1 MKKIILS
8 LLLLLSGVV
17 GSSAQP
23 HRAGYPHYPVRDLGL
38 IYAGGSQRPDWSADE
53 LRPYIAHTFANGKT
67 DWLFDGFLFLEF
79 QTGPTGVGNFEFIP
93 QRSVRPAKKNHY
105 IAYLDRLFAAGVSLD
120 ALDKEISRLK
130 RVIGDPGFKHK
141 IVLTLFVPRDGQ
153 TDWGRLNGHDVDFNR
168 MDDKVE
174 VVEWMLNQLVA
185 RFNAARY
192 ENIELIGMYWPYEEL
207 RQDAGELAKNV
218 AALVH
223 AKGLKFCWIPWFK
236 APGSDHWWDYG
247 FDMVYQQPNYFVWPK
262 AEKRQLYEACQRAR
276 DYNMGLE
283 FEANPK
289 CLSDNTTDGNDP
301 KEYAKRFKSYLEVF
315 KKEGVMTHAPIAY
328 YTDTKLLLQ
337 FNQNPTKQNRQL
349 ADMLAKFI
357 VERQKIKRLQP

>member
-1 MKKIILS
+1 MKTFFLSIFLS
-8 LLLLLSGVV
+8 LTTFLPTT
-17 GSSAQP
+17 AQP
-23 HRAGYPHYPVRDLGL
+23 RMAGYPHYPVRDLAL
-38 IYAGGSQRPDWSADE
+38 IYAGASDRPQWTADE

-67 DWLFDGFLFLEF
+67 DWLFDGFLFIEYKTWRTPDGL
-79 QTGPTGVGNFEFIP
+79 FEFIP
-93 QRSVRPAKKNHY
+93 TPKTVPARKKHY
-105 IAYLDRLFAAGVSLD
+105 VNYLDYLFSRGVSLD
-120 ALDKEISRLK
+120 ALDNEISALK
-130 RVIGDPGFKHK
+130 EKIGDPGFKHK

-276 DYNMGLE
+276 DYNMGVE